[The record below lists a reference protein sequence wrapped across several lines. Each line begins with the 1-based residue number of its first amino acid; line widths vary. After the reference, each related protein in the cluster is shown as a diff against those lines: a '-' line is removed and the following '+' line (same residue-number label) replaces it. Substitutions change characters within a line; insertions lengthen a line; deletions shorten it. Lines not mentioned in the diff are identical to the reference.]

1 MLKAECQR
9 VCWGGERTRGRGGV
23 TRSRRA
29 AGAAKASLPSPPS
42 LRAAQGCVEEAG
54 GVEDEDARAVV
65 VERAA
70 RDAVGGVRRGEGVVV
85 YEDDASVALG
95 GERELFVAAQRD
107 DEERRRAA
115 GACGPRLFVI
125 ADEGE
130 RVEHGA
136 HAPADADDAEYGAR
150 RVRQRCRL
158 QPFGHAVR
166 LVGEDGEGVRAR
178 AQQEKLAPL
187 RRLVLRRVG
196 VCVFVRFH
204 LAARARPGSGSVLAR
219 GKDFKQET
227 RG

>member
-1 MLKAECQR
+1 MNHDEKKR
-9 VCWGGERTRGRGGV
+9 VFISSRFTVRGL
-23 TRSRRA
+23 RSSSSA
-29 AGAAKASLPSPPS
+29 F
-42 LRAAQGCVEEAG
+42 RAAQGCVEEAG

-115 GACGPRLFVI
+115 RACGPDLFVI

-136 HAPADADDAEYGAR
+136 HSP
-150 RVRQRCRL
+150 
-158 QPFGHAVR
+158 P
-166 LVGEDGEGVRAR
+166 
-178 AQQEKLAPL
+178 
-187 RRLVLRRVG
+187 
-196 VCVFVRFH
+196 
-204 LAARARPGSGSVLAR
+204 
-219 GKDFKQET
+219 
-227 RG
+227 